1 MISQPPTVSDHDNE
15 WIKVSVGNVC
25 QQETFHTQLKV
36 KKSIQTN
43 KTMQGDGDTKKTD
56 EVKTNNVFSLAFLQ
70 SLEDVITLCVTNS
83 RSSRLVT
90 EEVIDIVVSS
100 ELTWVG
106 RLITL
111 QGLMK
116 SVKRLQV
123 TGSQKKYIVK
133 RVFLLVVNETVHD
146 QIDKLM
152 LSNWIDQDAE
162 LMIDNFVELAPKLFK
177 MSTWNRILK
186 NLERCLGF

>member
-177 MSTWNRILK
+177 MSTWNRILQ